1 MIHRILFAAAAVAF
15 SGAAA
20 AMDVNVIGLFPGM
33 AVVVIDRGAPRT
45 LSVGQRTPEGVRLV
59 EANSDFAVLEIDG
72 KRERFAMGQHFETA
86 AMTAERSSVTL
97 AANERGH
104 FIAEGAINGGHV
116 RFLVDTG
123 ATLVSMP
130 AAEAQRLGI
139 NYRAGTRVYTTVA
152 DGRQVPGYLVMLD
165 SVTIAGLTLLNVEA
179 MVREAGGPILLGNS
193 FLNRTEM
200 LRDGQSL
207 TLTKRF

>member
-1 MIHRILFAAAAVAF
+1 MTHRFLAAVAALAF

-33 AVVVIDRGAPRT
+33 AVVVIDRGTPRT
-45 LSVGQRTPEGVRLV
+45 LQVGQRTPEGVLLV
-59 EANSDFAVLEIDG
+59 QASSDFAILEIDG
-72 KRERFAMGQHFETA
+72 KRERFGMGQHFETS

-97 AANERGH
+97 PANERGH
-104 FIAEGAINGGHV
+104 FIADGAINGGHV

-130 AAEAQRLGI
+130 VSEAQRLGI
-139 NYRAGTRVYTTVA
+139 DYRAGTRVYTTVA

-165 SVTIAGLTLLNVEA
+165 SVSIAGLTLLNVEA

-193 FLNRTEM
+193 FLNRMEM
-200 LRDGQSL
+200 RRDGQSL

>member
-1 MIHRILFAAAAVAF
+1 MTHRILIAVAALAF
-15 SGAAA
+15 CGAAA

-33 AVVVIDRGAPRT
+33 AVVVIDRGTPRT
-45 LSVGQRTPEGVRLV
+45 LQVGQRTPEGVRLV
-59 EANSDFAVLEIDG
+59 EANSDFAILEVDG
-72 KRERFAMGQHFETA
+72 KKERFTMGQHFETS
-86 AMTAERSSVTL
+86 AMTAERTSVTL
-97 AANERGH
+97 PANERGH
-104 FIAEGAINGGHV
+104 FIADGAINGGHV

-130 AAEAQRLGI
+130 ASEAQRLGI

-165 SVTIAGLTLLNVEA
+165 SVSISGLTLLNVEA
-179 MVREAGGPILLGNS
+179 MVREAAGPILLGNS

>member
-1 MIHRILFAAAAVAF
+1 MTHRFLFAVLALAF
-15 SGAAA
+15 PGAAA
-20 AMDVNVIGLFPGM
+20 AIDVNVIGLFPGM
-33 AVVVIDRGAPRT
+33 AVIVIDRGAPRT

-59 EANSDFAVLEIDG
+59 EANSDAAVLEIDG
-72 KRERFAMGQHFETA
+72 KRERYTMGQHFETS
-86 AMTAERSSVTL
+86 AMTAERTSITL

-104 FIAEGAINGGHV
+104 FIADGAINGGHV

-139 NYRAGTRVYTTVA
+139 DYRSGTRVYTTVA
-152 DGRQVPGYLVMLD
+152 DGRQVPGYLVTLD
-165 SVTIAGLTLLNVEA
+165 SVSIGGLTVLNVEA

-193 FLNRTEM
+193 FLNRMEM